1 MGGAPRWVPLFWN
14 KKIITNMITIRM
26 LIMEQM
32 YSLKSAAK
40 LLAVSVRTV
49 RRLLHQHQ
57 IQVYR
62 VGGNIRLKE
71 SDLELLLVEEKTL
84 EDYGLNV

>member
-1 MGGAPRWVPLFWN
+1 
-14 KKIITNMITIRM
+14 
-26 LIMEQM
+26 MEQM

-49 RRLLHQHQ
+49 RRLLHEHQ
-57 IQVYR
+57 IRVYR

-71 SDLELLLVEEKTL
+71 SDLKQLVVQEKTL
-84 EDYGLNV
+84 DDYGLSV

>member
-1 MGGAPRWVPLFWN
+1 
-14 KKIITNMITIRM
+14 
-26 LIMEQM
+26 M

-49 RRLLHQHQ
+49 RRLLHEHQ
-57 IQVYR
+57 IRVYR

-71 SDLELLLVEEKTL
+71 SDLKQLVVQEKTL
-84 EDYGLNV
+84 DDYGLSV

>member
-1 MGGAPRWVPLFWN
+1 
-14 KKIITNMITIRM
+14 MITKGL

-32 YSLKSAAK
+32 YSLKSAAQ
-40 LLAVSVRTV
+40 LLEVSVRTV

-57 IQVYR
+57 IRVYR

-71 SDLELLLVEEKTL
+71 SDLRQLLVEEMTL